1 MFPNNNHLVKIADII
16 NKGASGLI
24 ILCANPSVD
33 AIAAATSLYISLNKM
48 GKSVGLACSTPV
60 QSDLVASDKIQP
72 GLGSSGENLVIS
84 FPYSEG
90 SIDKVDYNIQGSF
103 FNLTIIPRPGS
114 QKVDPS
120 QVKYSYSGGSL
131 DFIITI
137 DAPNLNGLGAI
148 YNDFQNEFQ
157 GKNIINVD
165 RHLTNGYFGT
175 VNFVNKSS
183 SSTSEMILK
192 IIRGLNGQI
201 DQEIATNLYTG
212 LVAATNNFTSYSV
225 NADTFQAASELL
237 KMGAQ
242 KKAFKPAAKSPAQ
255 QSLKQT
261 ISFDKPA
268 AKPIGAVEKEPQT
281 KEGNA
286 PQDWLKP
293 KIFKG
298 SGLI

>member
-1 MFPNNNHLVKIADII
+1 MFPNNNNLVKIADII

-33 AIAAATSLYISLNKM
+33 AVAGATSLYISLNKM

-60 QSDLVASDKIQP
+60 ESDLVASDKIQP
-72 GLGSSGENLVIS
+72 SLTSSGDNLVIS
-84 FPYSEG
+84 FPYSDG
-90 SIDKVDYNIQGSF
+90 AIDKVDYNIQGNF

-114 QKVDPS
+114 QKIDPG
-120 QVKYSYSGGSL
+120 QVRYSYSGGSI

-137 DAPNLNGLGAI
+137 DALNLNNLGNI
-148 YNDFQNEFQ
+148 YNNFQNEFQ
-157 GKNIINVD
+157 GKNIVNID

-192 IIRGLNGQI
+192 IIRGLNAEI
-201 DQEIATNLYTG
+201 DREVATNLYTG

-242 KKAFKPAAKSPAQ
+242 KKAFKPAVKSINQP
-255 QSLKQT
+255 LKQT
-261 ISFDKPA
+261 ISFEKSA
-268 AKPIGAVEKEPQT
+268 AKPIGTVEKEPQSQ
-281 KEGNA
+281 EGNT

>member
-1 MFPNNNHLVKIADII
+1 MFPNNNLVKIADII

-33 AIAAATSLYISLNKM
+33 AVAGATSLYISLNKM

-60 QSDLVASDKIQP
+60 ESDLVASDKIQP
-72 GLGSSGENLVIS
+72 SLTTSGDNLVIS
-84 FPYSEG
+84 FPYSDG
-90 SIDKVDYNIQGSF
+90 AIDKVDYNIQGNF

-114 QKVDPS
+114 QKIDPG
-120 QVKYSYSGGSL
+120 QVRYSYSGGSI

-137 DAPNLNGLGAI
+137 DAPNLNSLGNI
-148 YNDFQNEFQ
+148 YTNFQNEFQ
-157 GKNIINVD
+157 GKNIINID

-192 IIRGLNGQI
+192 IIHGLNGEI
-201 DQEIATNLYTG
+201 DREVATNLYTG

-242 KKAFKPAAKSPAQ
+242 KKAFKPAVKSINQPP
-255 QSLKQT
+255 LKQT
-261 ISFDKPA
+261 ISFEKPA
-268 AKPIGAVEKEPQT
+268 AKPIGTVEKEPQT
-281 KEGNA
+281 QEGNT

-298 SGLI
+298 GGLI

>member
-1 MFPNNNHLVKIADII
+1 MFPNNNNLVKIADII

-33 AIAAATSLYISLNKM
+33 AVASATSLYISLNKM

-60 QSDLVASDKIQP
+60 ESDLVASDKIQP
-72 GLGSSGENLVIS
+72 SLTTSGENLVIS
-84 FPYSEG
+84 FPYSDG
-90 SIDKVDYNIQGSF
+90 AIDKVDYNIQGNF

-114 QKVDPS
+114 QKIDPG
-120 QVKYSYSGGSL
+120 QVRYSYSGGSI

-137 DAPNLNGLGAI
+137 DVPNLNSLGNI
-148 YNDFQNEFQ
+148 YTNFQNEFQ
-157 GKNIINVD
+157 GKNIVNID

-192 IIRGLNGQI
+192 IIRGLNSEI
-201 DQEIATNLYTG
+201 DREVATNLYTG

-242 KKAFKPAAKSPAQ
+242 KKAFKPAVKSINQPP
-255 QSLKQT
+255 LKQT
-261 ISFDKPA
+261 ISFEKPV
-268 AKPIGAVEKEPQT
+268 AKPIGTIEKEPQT
-281 KEGNA
+281 QEGNT